1 MRSIAKLSIELFI
14 ELFIDHLS
22 RDLPHTLYH
31 SFFKFNL
38 GTTMKTLLHRFALLA
53 LLASSTLA
61 LMGAAPDGAAPRGPA
76 PRPGLFFEETWQ
88 QVPAGGEQP
97 ISQAHVANPALE
109 LKLYGPKNTDLQIT
123 GIAVGEPGYDANPIH
138 TWSGLCGAGCTFAFR
153 HRDSY
158 ADLSGAARI
167 MVQSKTSGFHRIHP
181 FIKLA
186 DGSTYIGDY
195 NFGQTSDFLFTE
207 FRIQD
212 VKWIT
217 FNTELGVTR
226 GNLVPSI
233 DLAR

>member
-1 MRSIAKLSIELFI
+1 
-14 ELFIDHLS
+14 
-22 RDLPHTLYH
+22 
-31 SFFKFNL
+31 
-38 GTTMKTLLHRFALLA
+38 MKTLFNRIVLLA
-53 LLASSTLA
+53 LVAGSTFVL
-61 LMGAAPDGAAPRGPA
+61 GAEPGAAPRLPT

-109 LKLYGPKNTDLQIT
+109 LKTYGPKKEELQVT

-138 TWSGLCGAGCTFAFR
+138 TWSGLCGAGCTFAFK

-158 ADLSGAARI
+158 ADLTGAARI
-167 MVQSKTSGFHRIHP
+167 MFQSKTSGFHKIHP

-186 DGSTYIGDY
+186 DGKTYVGDL

-212 VKWIT
+212 VKWIE
-217 FNTELGVTR
+217 FNTDNGVTR
-226 GNLVPSI
+226 GNLLPSI
-233 DLAR
+233 DLSKVDEIGFTDLQPGADHGPGGWSDVAVVRVYANAVPR